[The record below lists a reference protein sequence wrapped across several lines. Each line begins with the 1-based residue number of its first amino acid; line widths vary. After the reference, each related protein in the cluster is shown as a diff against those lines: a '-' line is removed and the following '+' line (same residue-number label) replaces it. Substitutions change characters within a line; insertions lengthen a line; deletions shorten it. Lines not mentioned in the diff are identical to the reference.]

1 MSSPRPDLLH
11 PDFLRLVALLSDHDE
26 TNGNLP
32 AADGTVAGY
41 DSFALL
47 GAAAHRA
54 QLMTEGSGTLRKT
67 LSAQQLDEL
76 QKLLA
81 AMWKDGFAI
90 GARSQQPAA

>member
-1 MSSPRPDLLH
+1 MPSLH
-11 PDFLRLVALLSDHDE
+11 PDFLRLVALLADHDE

-32 AADGTVAGY
+32 AEDGTVAGY

-54 QLMTEGSGTLRKT
+54 QLMAEGFGTLRKT

-76 QKLLA
+76 QQLLA
-81 AMWKDGFAI
+81 SMWKDGFAI

>member
-1 MSSPRPDLLH
+1 MPSLH
-11 PDFLRLVALLSDHDE
+11 PDFLRLVALLADHDE

-32 AADGTVAGY
+32 AADGSIAGY

-47 GAAAHRA
+47 GAGAHRA
-54 QLMTEGSGTLRKT
+54 RLMAEGFGTLRKT
-67 LSAQQLDEL
+67 LNGQQLHEF
-76 QKLLA
+76 QQLLA